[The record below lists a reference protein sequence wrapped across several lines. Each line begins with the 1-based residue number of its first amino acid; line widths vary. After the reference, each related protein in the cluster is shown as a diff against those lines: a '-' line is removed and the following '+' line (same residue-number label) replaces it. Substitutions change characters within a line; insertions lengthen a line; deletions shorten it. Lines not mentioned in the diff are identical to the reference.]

1 MYLCK
6 IQSFGPWTIP
16 FVNKTWRGIFC
27 VMLGYVGTRFFSD
40 WLSEIMVIMT
50 RLFRKIIPTVIA
62 VD

>member
-1 MYLCK
+1 
-6 IQSFGPWTIP
+6 
-16 FVNKTWRGIFC
+16 
-27 VMLGYVGTRFFSD
+27 MLGYVGTRFFSD